1 VPGWAIRWTPG
12 SARSPPTH
20 GPSAPRTDGSTSRD
34 AEERPL
40 KADPAAQLALL
51 DLQALD
57 ARADQLRHQ
66 RRTLP
71 ELAEIASLQE
81 SRDGFEARRR
91 DAQIQ
96 VDDLTAEQTKVDADV
111 EQVKT
116 RRTRDRDRMDQGLI
130 SNPKDLE
137 RMQGELESLERRI
150 TTLEDEELEVMARLE
165 DAQKDLDGF
174 AAQVEAADE
183 RLAALKSAR
192 DERTAAIDADLASIE
207 AERRPAA
214 EALPA
219 DLIALYDKLR
229 EAKGGV
235 GAALLRARECG
246 GCRLALDAHEIQEIR
261 ALPEDAVV
269 RCQECQ
275 RILVRTAES
284 GL

>member
-1 VPGWAIRWTPG
+1 M
-12 SARSPPTH
+12 ARSL
-20 GPSAPRTDGSTSRD
+20 
-34 AEERPL
+34 PL

-51 DLQALD
+51 DLQAID
-57 ARADQLRHQ
+57 ARIDVLRHQ

-71 ELAEIASLQE
+71 ELAEISALE
-81 SRDGFEARRR
+81 GSRAELDAQRR
-91 DAQIQ
+91 DAQIV
-96 VDDLTAEQTKVDADV
+96 VDDLTVEQSKVDADV

-165 DAQKDLDGF
+165 DAEKDLAGF
-174 AAQVEAADE
+174 VAQIAAADE
-183 RLAALKSAR
+183 RLGALTSAR
-192 DERTAAIDADLASIE
+192 DEKTQALDAELSSLD

-214 EALPA
+214 EGLPV
-219 DLIALYDKLR
+219 DLLALYDKLR

-235 GAALLRARECG
+235 GAALLRARECS
-246 GCRLALDAHEIQEIR
+246 GCRLTLDAHEIAEIR
-261 ALPEDAVV
+261 AKAEDEVV
-269 RCQECQ
+269 RCEECQ
-275 RILVRTAES
+275 RILVRTSES

>member
-1 VPGWAIRWTPG
+1 VDPPVTALTRS
-12 SARSPPTH
+12 SA
-20 GPSAPRTDGSTSRD
+20 
-34 AEERPL
+34 L

-51 DLQALD
+51 DLQAID
-57 ARADQLRHQ
+57 ARADVLRHQ

-71 ELAEIASLQE
+71 ELAEIAALQE
-81 SRDGFEARRR
+81 SRAGFDAQRR
-91 DAQIQ
+91 DAQIL
-96 VDDLTAEQTKVDADV
+96 VDDLTAEQLKVDADV

-130 SNPKDLE
+130 ANPKDLE

-165 DAQKDLDGF
+165 DAEKDLDSF
-174 AAQVEAADE
+174 AAQVSAADD
-183 RLAALKSAR
+183 RLAALTSAR
-192 DERTAAIDADLASIE
+192 DQKLKALDAELASLD

-214 EALPA
+214 EGLPA
-219 DLIALYDKLR
+219 DLLALYDKLR
-229 EAKGGV
+229 ESKGGV
-235 GAALLRARECG
+235 GAAELRARQCG
-246 GCRLALDAHEIQEIR
+246 GCRLTLDAHEIGEIR

-269 RCQECQ
+269 RCEECQ

>member
-1 VPGWAIRWTPG
+1 MD
-12 SARSPPTH
+12 RSFT
-20 GPSAPRTDGSTSRD
+20 
-34 AEERPL
+34 L

-51 DLQALD
+51 DLQAID
-57 ARADQLRHQ
+57 ARVDVLRHQ

-71 ELAEIASLQE
+71 ELAEIAALQE
-81 SRDGFEARRR
+81 SRAGFDAQRR
-91 DAQIQ
+91 DAQIL

-174 AAQVEAADE
+174 TAQVEAADE
-183 RLAALKSAR
+183 RLAALSAVR
-192 DERTAAIDADLASIE
+192 DEKAAGLDAELASLD
-207 AERRPAA
+207 AERTPAA
-214 EALPA
+214 AGLPT
-219 DLIALYDKLR
+219 DLLTLYDKLR
-229 EAKGGV
+229 ESKGGV
-235 GAALLRARECG
+235 GAALLRARECS
-246 GCRLALDAHEIQEIR
+246 GCRLTLDAHEIADIR
-261 ALPEDAVV
+261 SKPDDEVV
-269 RCQECQ
+269 RCEECQ
-275 RILVRTAES
+275 RILVRTSES